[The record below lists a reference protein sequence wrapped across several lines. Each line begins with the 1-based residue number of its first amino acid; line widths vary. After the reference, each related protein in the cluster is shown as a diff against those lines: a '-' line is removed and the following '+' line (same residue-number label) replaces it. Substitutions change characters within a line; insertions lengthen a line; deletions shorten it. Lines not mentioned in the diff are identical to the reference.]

1 MESRH
6 QARWGTIRYGVLLLA
21 LGLAACAGPP
31 VAPGNQGWARVEP
44 RSATPDRERATRC
57 EQHFKEAVRVCD
69 DLYNSPD
76 SDHYRDDAW
85 RQKCLEQAKE
95 QYESCL
101 TYGGR

>member
-1 MESRH
+1 MGSRH

-31 VAPGNQGWARVEP
+31 GAPANQGWARVEP
-44 RSATPDRERATRC
+44 RSATPD
-57 EQHFKEAVRVCD
+57 
-69 DLYNSPD
+69 
-76 SDHYRDDAW
+76 SDHYRDDTW